1 MHQAPALITRE
12 LVLIGGGHG
21 HVHTLKM
28 FGMKPMEGV
37 RVTLITRDIE
47 TPYSGMLP
55 GFVAGHYT
63 RQESHID
70 LGRLCSFSGVRLLH
84 TEACGLD
91 TTEKLIYCKDGRP
104 PIRYDIVSI
113 DVGISPRPLPKLLS
127 TSNPSIT
134 AVKPIDGFA
143 ARWDCILL
151 RALEVQRGAVVRIV
165 IVGGGGGGVELSFAV
180 QHRLSQE
187 LRRAGKDCGQVQ
199 VALVQRGGALMPSH
213 NETVREMVQTLLAE
227 KGIVVYRN
235 ADVVDVDTA
244 TGELIASDGTRI
256 QYDEAIWCTDAVA
269 QPWISECA
277 GLATTEDGFICV
289 KATLESTSTPDVF
302 ACGDVA
308 QLHHPRPKAGVFAVR
323 AGPPLTANLRRR
335 LLNEPLE
342 DWVPQEEFLGII
354 GTGDGHAIAS
364 KGKMGTQGDF
374 LWTLKDK
381 IDRTWMAGYQD
392 LPDKEEMMLK
402 MAQEQQQQQQQ
413 HSSSSNTGQGSAGG
427 GSVLS
432 DQASIDLLS
441 KAKMRCGGCG
451 SKVGAALLQRA
462 LERVKH
468 LNVVRAEVV
477 AGTGD
482 DAALVRAPLPGTL
495 LVQTLDYFRNFVSD
509 PYLFGR
515 IAANHALSDI
525 YAMNGE
531 PVSALALCVIPFGP
545 ERVVEETLVQV
556 LAGVLHTLR
565 AENCALVGGHTSE
578 GAELATGLA
587 ANGVVDPA
595 RVFPKGPLLSG
606 HVLVLTKALGTGTI
620 MAADMRAKA
629 RGKWVQ
635 EALASMVQSNA
646 RAAKILQTF
655 SCSACTDVTGFGLM
669 GHLLEMIQ
677 FGGGSRVGGI
687 EANTSAVQLSLSAL
701 PLLPGAAECVRQGIL
716 SSLHPENIR
725 CARAVDNPAFA
736 DVEACRAPY
745 TLCFDPQTAGGL
757 LAAVPA
763 HLAAAALDEL
773 HQNGYLCAQ
782 VIGRVVD
789 FSSSSSSSLSS
800 CELEQLAI
808 TLVD

>member
-1 MHQAPALITRE
+1 MQQNPAPQLILRD
-12 LVLIGGGHG
+12 LVLIGGGHA
-21 HVHTLKM
+21 HVHTLKA
-28 FGMKPMEGV
+28 FGMKPIPGV

-55 GFVAGHYT
+55 GLVAGHYT

-104 PIRYDIVSI
+104 PIRYDVVSI

-151 RALEVQRGAVVRIV
+151 RALEVQRGATVRIV

-187 LRRAGKDCGQVQ
+187 LRRAGKDSGQVQ
-199 VALVQRGGALMPSH
+199 VALVQRSAEIMPLH
-213 NETVREMVQTLLAE
+213 NETVREMVQTLLAA

-235 ADVVDVDTA
+235 AEIVNVDSLQ
-244 TGELIASDGTRI
+244 GELIASDGMRI

-269 QPWISECA
+269 QPWIKECA
-277 GLATTEDGFICV
+277 GLTTTQDGFICV

-323 AGPPLTANLRRR
+323 AGPPLTANLRHR

-342 DWVPQEEFLGII
+342 DWEPQEEFLGII

-381 IDRTWMAGYQD
+381 IDRTWMAGYQN

-402 MAQEQQQQQQQ
+402 MEQERENG
-413 HSSSSNTGQGSAGG
+413 SNLFSGNL
-427 GSVLS
+427 LS
-432 DQASIDLLS
+432 DQATIDLLS

-451 SKVGAALLQRA
+451 SKVGAALLQRS

-468 LNVVRAEVV
+468 LNAVRAEVV
-477 AGTGD
+477 TGAGD
-482 DAALVRAPLPGTL
+482 DAALVRPPPPGTL
-495 LVQTLDYFRNFVSD
+495 LVQTIDYFRNFVSD

-525 YAMNGE
+525 HAMNGE

-545 ERVVEETLVQV
+545 ERLVEETLVQV
-556 LAGVLHTLR
+556 LAGMLHTLR

-578 GAELATGLA
+578 GAELAAGLA

-595 RVFPKGPLLSG
+595 RVLPKGPLLPG

-635 EALASMVQSNA
+635 EALASMMQSNA
-646 RAAKILQTF
+646 RAANILHAY

-677 FGGGSRVGGI
+677 FRGGGGGV
-687 EANTSAVQLSLSAL
+687 NRNMSAVELSLSAL
-701 PLLPGAAECVRQGIL
+701 PLLPGAAECVRQGIV

-725 CARAVDNPAFA
+725 CARAIENPTFA
-736 DVEACRAPY
+736 DSEACRAPY

-757 LAAVPA
+757 LAAVPG
-763 HLAAAALDEL
+763 HLAATALDEL
-773 HQNGYLCAQ
+773 HQNGYSSAQ
-782 VIGRVVD
+782 IIGRIVD
-789 FSSSSSSSLSS
+789 SSR
-800 CELEQLAI
+800 ELEQLSI
-808 TLVD
+808 TLVE